1 MDLVLI
7 GAGRVGTAVALL
19 LQQSGHRVVG
29 VASRSS
35 ESAARGGRLLNAPVF
50 DVSRLPAAET
60 VLLGVPAG
68 AIEDLGHRVAGQGG
82 FDVVCHFAGSVGIS
96 PLQAATE
103 AGMFAAAIHPV
114 QSCPEVAAAV
124 DRLPGSAWGVTAS
137 PEVARW
143 AFDLITNDLHGL
155 PVTVAEADRPVWHA
169 AAVVT
174 ANGAAAL
181 MSLGEAM
188 LAEIGIDH
196 PQTVLG
202 PLLAGTVSNA
212 EGRGVGNAER
222 PRAAATLTG
231 PFVRGEAATVRSHV
245 EALRGRAPHLLEAYR
260 LIAQT
265 ILLAAVDA
273 GRLETEVAGVVRRE
287 LER

>member
-1 MDLVLI
+1 VDLVLI

-19 LQQSGHRVVG
+19 LQQSGHRVLG

-35 ESAARGGRLLNAPVF
+35 ESADRAGALLNAPVF

-60 VLLGVPAG
+60 VLLGVPEG
-68 AIEDLGHRVAGQGG
+68 ALEDLGRRVARQGG
-82 FDVVCHFAGSVGIS
+82 FDVVCHFAGSVGIL
-96 PLQAATE
+96 PLEAVTE
-103 AGMFAAAIHPV
+103 AGMSAAAVHPV
-114 QSCPEVAAAV
+114 QSCPDVATAV

-137 PEVARW
+137 SEAARW

-155 PVTVAEADRPVWHA
+155 PVMVAEADRALWHA

-174 ANGAAAL
+174 ANGATAL
-181 MSLGEAM
+181 MSLGEAI
-188 LAEIGIDH
+188 LTEIGIDH
-196 PQTVLG
+196 PQAVLG
-202 PLLAGTVSNA
+202 PLLAGAVSNA
-212 EGRGVGNAER
+212 HARG
-222 PRAAATLTG
+222 AAAALTG

-245 EALRGRAPHLLEAYR
+245 EALRGRSPALLEGYR

-273 GRLETEVAGVVRRE
+273 GRLETEAAGAVRRE
-287 LER
+287 LEG

>member
-1 MDLVLI
+1 
-7 GAGRVGTAVALL
+7 
-19 LQQSGHRVVG
+19 
-29 VASRSS
+29 
-35 ESAARGGRLLNAPVF
+35 
-50 DVSRLPAAET
+50 
-60 VLLGVPAG
+60 
-68 AIEDLGHRVAGQGG
+68 
-82 FDVVCHFAGSVGIS
+82 
-96 PLQAATE
+96 
-103 AGMFAAAIHPV
+103 MFAAAIHPV

-212 EGRGVGNAER
+212 HARG
-222 PRAAATLTG
+222 AAAALTG